1 VPALQIPECVTP
13 CRVDCANHDLS
24 LAAIEQCMQKC
35 GCGRVLRGLLLA
47 VFAILVAGEAI
58 GQASDGL
65 RNWFDDPFF
74 QITSSVADCPLP
86 AGPFVSESDK
96 RVQAHRRA
104 EKGTTCWLAG
114 ECDRPNAYAY
124 DRDIADAFR
133 KAVAGPDRLP
143 GTTLWVTVQGR
154 VLYIEGCALQ
164 NSSVA
169 AVESLAR
176 SLPHVQQ
183 AIAIVRTDPSAPPPY
198 KVRSP

>member
-1 VPALQIPECVTP
+1 V
-13 CRVDCANHDLS
+13 RDLACLMPGAACIARMAS
-24 LAAIEQCMQKC
+24 AVVLGAGLAAAARSAE
-35 GCGRVLRGLLLA
+35 
-47 VFAILVAGEAI
+47 E
-58 GQASDGL
+58 L

-74 QITSSVADCPLP
+74 QISSSVPDCPVP
-86 AGPFVSESDK
+86 AGPFVSEADK

-124 DRDIADAFR
+124 DRDIAEAFR
-133 KAVAGPDRLP
+133 KAVDGGNRLT
-143 GTTLWVTVQGR
+143 GTSLWVTVQGR

-169 AVESLAR
+169 ALETLAR

-183 AIAIVRTDPSAPPPY
+183 AIAIVRTDPAARPPY
-198 KVRSP
+198 KLRSP

>member
-1 VPALQIPECVTP
+1 MPLTRFVRMSSV
-13 CRVDCANHDLS
+13 
-24 LAAIEQCMQKC
+24 
-35 GCGRVLRGLLLA
+35 LA
-47 VFAILVAGEAI
+47 VGAALAVAAGADE
-58 GQASDGL
+58 L

-74 QITSSVADCPLP
+74 QISSALDDCPLP

-124 DRDIADAFR
+124 DRDIAEAFR
-133 KAVAGPDRLP
+133 NAVAGADRLP
-143 GTTLWVTVQGR
+143 ATTLWVTVQGR

-164 NSSVA
+164 NSSVE
-169 AVESLAR
+169 AVEALAR

-183 AIAIVRTDPSAPPPY
+183 AIAIVRTDPAAPPPY
-198 KVRSP
+198 KLRSP